1 MSQKSEMRLAL
12 VRGESFTRMD
22 VLHRWGCAKAP
33 ARIAE
38 LRREG
43 LPDIVTE
50 MVEANNK
57 RFARWYLPKPMLPG
71 LDLAGSK

>member
-1 MSQKSEMRLAL
+1 MSQKSEIRAAL
-12 VRGESFTRMD
+12 MRGESFTRMD
-22 VLHRWGCAKAP
+22 VLRRWGSAKAP

-50 MVEANNK
+50 MVESNGK

-71 LDLAGSK
+71 MAEELR